1 MESHLGILSESLDK
15 KLELLRKIQDY
26 NKRQEECFTAGN
38 ADISGFDAAIEE
50 KGRLIEEVRR
60 LDAGFEALYAEL
72 AKELETN
79 RGQYAG
85 EIRLLQE
92 KVAAVTDMSVTVQAQ
107 EARNKKLIE
116 QYFAGQ
122 RREIR
127 NGRVASRAALDYYK
141 SMNNTN
147 HVPPQFMDSK
157 Q

>member
-1 MESHLGILSESLDK
+1 MESRLSILSESLDK
-15 KLELLRKIQDY
+15 KLELLQRIQDY

-38 ADISGFDAAIEE
+38 VDMSGFDAAIEE
-50 KGRLIEEVRR
+50 KGRLIEQVRQ
-60 LDAGFEALYAEL
+60 LDVGFETLYAGLSEEL
-72 AKELETN
+72 KAD
-79 RGQYAG
+79 RQRYAG
-85 EIRLLQE
+85 EIRLLKE

-127 NGRVASRAALDYYK
+127 NGRAASRAALGYYK
-141 SMNNTN
+141 NMNNTN

>member
-1 MESHLGILSESLDK
+1 MESRLSILSESLDK
-15 KLELLRKIQDY
+15 KLEVLQRIQDY

-38 ADISGFDAAIEE
+38 ADMSGFDAAIEE
-50 KGRLIEEVRR
+50 KGRLIEEVKR
-60 LDAGFEALYAEL
+60 LDAGFETLYAEL
-72 AKELETN
+72 AEELKAGRE
-79 RGQYAG
+79 RYAG
-85 EIRLLQE
+85 EVRLLQE

-127 NGRVASRAALDYYK
+127 NNRVASKAAFDYYR
-141 SMNNTN
+141 SMSNTN

-157 Q
+157 N